1 MTTEERMELG
11 TKFKG
16 EMNCC
21 QAVIKAFADTVDVD
35 ESTLMRLAS
44 GFGSGMGTMEGTC
57 GTLVGAIMIAS
68 LRSGNAPAAARARQ
82 IMPRFK
88 ELCGATICRD
98 LKGMDIGKVLCSC
111 EDCVR
116 NAVRATEERWVHG
129 NLLLALYPPR
139 QVPTSRFTST
149 RAISYTCPHT

>member
-1 MTTEERMELG
+1 MTTEERMEVG
-11 TKFKG
+11 AKFKR

-21 QAVIKAFADTVDVD
+21 QAVVKAFADTVDLD
-35 ESTLMRLAS
+35 EATLMRLAS

-57 GTLVGAIMIAS
+57 GALVGAIMIAS
-68 LRSGNAPAAARARQ
+68 LRSGNGPAVALARQ

-98 LKGMDIGKVLCSC
+98 LKGMDTGKFLCSC

-116 NAVRATEERWVHG
+116 NAIRAAEETLG
-129 NLLLALYPPR
+129 
-139 QVPTSRFTST
+139 T
-149 RAISYTCPHT
+149 R